1 MEKLKKLNKL
11 ELEMEVPRRARLIL
25 EEMNQSDEW
34 TDGKD
39 WDQLEPT
46 DQNELLCLACE
57 TYGLDWDEY
66 CRNYQISNTRRRRDL
81 SPAELRERAS

>member
-25 EEMNQSDEW
+25 EELNQSDEW

-39 WDQLEPT
+39 WDQLEET
-46 DQNELLCLACE
+46 DQNEIRCLACE
-57 TYGLDWDEY
+57 VYDLDWDEY